1 MSYKLEYLPAARK
14 DMLEIVRY
22 ISRDIGNPYAAERL
36 AVAKI
41 EKGEATREMPY
52 ICPTC
57 IPLRP
62 LAHEYRK
69 AIVKHFLMFYRV
81 DEEGKLVS
89 VARVIYSK
97 RDHEHTDIL
106 NGERNVS
113 DKNSWRHDGRICD
126 RSITKTYSFLSVVA
140 LALLSKG
147 ARVGFSGENI

>member
-1 MSYKLEYLPAARK
+1 MMSYKLEYLPAARK
-14 DMLEIVRY
+14 DMLEILRY

-69 AIVKHFLMFYRV
+69 AIIKHFLVFYRV
-81 DEEGKLVS
+81 DEEKNPVS
-89 VARVIYSK
+89 VAIVIYSIH
-97 RDHEHTDIL
+97 DYEHTDML
-106 NGERNVS
+106 NGEHNVR
-113 DKNSWRHDGRICD
+113 DKKQR
-126 RSITKTYSFLSVVA
+126 A
-140 LALLSKG
+140 
-147 ARVGFSGENI
+147 ARW

>member
-1 MSYKLEYLPAARK
+1 MMSYKLEYLPAARK

-69 AIVKHFLMFYRV
+69 AII
-81 DEEGKLVS
+81 
-89 VARVIYSK
+89 ARVIYSIH
-97 RDHEHTDIL
+97 DYEHTDML
-106 NGERNVS
+106 NGEHNVR
-113 DKNSWRHDGRICD
+113 DKKQR
-126 RSITKTYSFLSVVA
+126 A
-140 LALLSKG
+140 
-147 ARVGFSGENI
+147 ARW

>member
-52 ICPTC
+52 ICPAC
-57 IPLRP
+57 IPFRP

-69 AIVKHFLMFYRV
+69 AIIKHFLVFYRV
-81 DEEGKLVS
+81 DEEKKQVS
-89 VARVIYSK
+89 VARAIYSIH
-97 RDHEHTDIL
+97 DYEHTDML
-106 NGERNVS
+106 NGEHNVR
-113 DKNSWRHDGRICD
+113 DKKQR
-126 RSITKTYSFLSVVA
+126 A
-140 LALLSKG
+140 
-147 ARVGFSGENI
+147 ARW